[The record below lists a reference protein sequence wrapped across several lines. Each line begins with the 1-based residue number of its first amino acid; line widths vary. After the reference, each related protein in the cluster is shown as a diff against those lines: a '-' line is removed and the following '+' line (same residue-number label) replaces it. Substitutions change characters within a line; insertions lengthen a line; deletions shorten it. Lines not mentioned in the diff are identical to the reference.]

1 MQVHFQEQVHEHR
14 GRAISQQGAA
24 GRYEL
29 QVDPQERLKG
39 HGHESSSQQGAAG
52 RHETD
57 GELEGLSQISRSLE
71 RGVPAS
77 VSSPDL
83 LADTLQQHAAQ
94 RKQVGAQRTASE
106 GARMHR
112 STSWGQAPAVISRMT
127 SWKEAEKDYSAMQVR
142 QLRSW
147 RHSPSDAD
155 LGSCQAPSALHAY
168 LLCGKSDVLGQ
179 GYKLCCSV
187 SMMAC
192 PAWSQA
198 RERCWRHICAGGAPE
213 LPGQLT

>member
-1 MQVHFQEQVHEHR
+1 MQVHFQEQVNEHR
-14 GRAISQQGAA
+14 GKAISQQGAA
-24 GRYEL
+24 GKYEL
-29 QVDPQERLKG
+29 QADPQERLKG
-39 HGHESSSQQGAAG
+39 HGHEPSSQQESAG

-77 VSSPDL
+77 VSSPNL

-94 RKQVGAQRTASE
+94 SKQAGAQRAASASKE
-106 GARMHR
+106 IHR

-147 RHSPSDAD
+147 RHSPSYAD
-155 LGSCQAPSALHAY
+155 LGLCQAPSALHAY
-168 LLCGKSDVLGQ
+168 LLCGKSDVLVKGT
-179 GYKLCCSV
+179 SFV
-187 SMMAC
+187 
-192 PAWSQA
+192 
-198 RERCWRHICAGGAPE
+198 APC
-213 LPGQLT
+213 L